1 MATPTIIRATAPTRI
16 EYTVTYSDSA
26 GGFPSFYSYYPEEIR
41 GMNQNLFTFNEGNI
55 YIHNSDNVDRCTFYG
70 VFTPMSVRS
79 VINNSPTESKV
90 FKTISLDSSHEWGLD
105 SFTDLE
111 SGNIDSTYFENK
123 EGNYFA
129 FIRGID
135 SVPVTDTELPLRSSQ
150 GIGSTTTVDISDPT
164 NIIITYPSKT
174 IDNVISIGDLIYYLN
189 GGVYTLCGVV
199 TTVSKKIV
207 SGATITSG
215 ITVDSTTGV
224 GGSTGISPG
233 DYTFY
238 IKNAIAESHG
248 LRGYYLEFLIENYET
263 EQSEIFEIG
272 SEVFKSFP

>member
-1 MATPTIIRATAPTRI
+1 MATPTIIRSTAPTRI

>member
-1 MATPTIIRATAPTRI
+1 
-16 EYTVTYSDSA
+16 
-26 GGFPSFYSYYPEEIR
+26 
-41 GMNQNLFTFNEGNI
+41 
-55 YIHNSDNVDRCTFYG
+55 
-70 VFTPMSVRS
+70 MSVRS